1 MVQRWVLIPDD
12 DRLPARVFDDRDA
25 AVSATA
31 WCPGRII
38 QAIDEVALARR
49 RSA

>member
-1 MVQRWVLIPDD
+1 MVQRWILIPDD
-12 DRLPARVFDDRDA
+12 GRMPARVLDDREA

-38 QAIDEVALARR
+38 QAIDETALARR
-49 RSA
+49 RSS